1 MDSAVE
7 LHNGTGWRV
16 LIVGTGGQGVLT
28 LARSL
33 CNALVKYGHTVVSG
47 QLHGMAQ
54 RGGSVQSAIII
65 DGGISPVIASGRAD
79 FVLGLEPME
88 TVRALPF
95 MSARTVVYMN
105 TTPVIPYVLGQR
117 AAAKE
122 EHAQYPNLQDLA
134 DHVREVTPHV
144 HLVEAN
150 ALAAKA
156 GSAKTMNIVML
167 GCFLSGKAIPYPPDD
182 FWERIAAD
190 MPARLREI
198 NRKAF
203 LGGVELGLGVRP
215 CEDRQ

>member
-33 CNALVKYGHTVVSG
+33 CNALVEYGHSVVSG

-122 EHAQYPNLQDLA
+122 EDARYPDLQDLA

-144 HLVEAN
+144 HLVEAG

-190 MPARLREI
+190 MPARLRET

-203 LGGVELGLGVRP
+203 LGGVEFGMGVQL